1 MEDEDDGEVIYINM
15 YDTEKVDKNSI
26 VATEDDSKDPKFTDF
41 DINAVRLLDYQL
53 FNNDGT
59 QKYDFHVQ
67 AGSPVLMVL
76 TMGNDATMQPY
87 FASRSGSKW
96 SDLYLS
102 ESGSSLRSIRYKIIT
117 SFSRFC

>member
-26 VATEDDSKDPKFTDF
+26 VATEDDSKDPKFTAF

-59 QKYDFHVQ
+59 QKYDFHLQ
-67 AGSPVLMVL
+67 AGSPALSGAYSG
-76 TMGNDATMQPY
+76 TDMQPAFVSTGLTVNGKTY
-87 FASRSGSKW
+87 KSPAP
-96 SDLYLS
+96 
-102 ESGSSLRSIRYKIIT
+102 EARYGAYGQK
-117 SFSRFC
+117 